1 MLKNLFFRN
10 DIVHVSATVED
21 PAIADLFNA
30 IISDK
35 FIECHSNYDI
45 QSKVTTFMIAMRR
58 GNYSRM
64 LRELKLNGLRLEKG
78 KLV

>member
-21 PAIADLFNA
+21 PAIAELLDA
-30 IISDK
+30 IVSDK
-35 FIECHSNYDI
+35 FIERYRSYNV
-45 QSKVTTFMIAMRR
+45 QSKVTTFTITMRQR
-58 GNYSRM
+58 NYSRM
-64 LRELKLNGLRLEKG
+64 VRELKLNGLRLEKG